1 MATTLTLRDVKGSP
15 LTFGEMDSNLT
26 SIDNNKQEVIQ
37 NLTTDTTIDETA
49 DKFSFYDNST
59 GTTRSILPKNV
70 ESFAQRTV
78 VIKCVA
84 DGVAP
89 YTGNGIT
96 HFVVPSTLN
105 GKNLYTAQ
113 AHVYTVGTGGSIT
126 NVQIHNI
133 TTGYNML
140 STPITIDLS
149 EKDSSTAATP
159 PVLSGNNGVSTGD
172 VIRID
177 VDAVASNT
185 LGLEIRMVFTV
196 S

>member
-1 MATTLTLRDVKGSP
+1 MATTLTLREVKGSP

-37 NLTTDTTIDETA
+37 NLTTDITIDESA

-70 ESFAQRTV
+70 ETFAQRTV

-84 DGVAP
+84 DGIAP
-89 YTGNGIT
+89 FTGDGIT

-113 AHVYTVGTGGSIT
+113 AHVYTAGSGGSIT

-133 TTGYNML
+133 TTGYDML
-140 STPITIDLS
+140 STPITIDLN

-159 PVLSGNNGVSTGD
+159 SVIGSNNGVSTAD
-172 VIRID
+172 VLRID
-177 VDAVASNT
+177 VDAVATNT
-185 LGLEIRMVFTV
+185 LGLEVRMVFST
-196 S
+196 

>member
-1 MATTLTLRDVKGSP
+1 MATTLTLREVKGSP

-37 NLTTDTTIDETA
+37 NLTTNITIDETA

-70 ESFAQRTV
+70 ETFAQRTV

-84 DGVAP
+84 DGIAP
-89 YTGNGIT
+89 FTGDGIT

-113 AHVYTVGTGGSIT
+113 AHVYTVGSGGSIT

-133 TTGYNML
+133 TTGYDML

-159 PVLSGNNGVSTGD
+159 PVLSGNNGVSTAD

-177 VDAVASNT
+177 VDAVATST
-185 LGLEIRMVFTV
+185 LGLEIRMVFTAP
-196 S
+196 

>member
-1 MATTLTLRDVKGSP
+1 MATTLTLREVKGSP
-15 LTFGEMDSNLT
+15 LTFSEMDGNLT
-26 SIDNNKQEVIQ
+26 SIDSNKQEVIP
-37 NLTTDTTIDETA
+37 NLTTDTTIDETV

-59 GTTRSILPKNV
+59 GTTRSILPQNV

-78 VIKCVA
+78 IIKCVA
-84 DGVAP
+84 DTIGP
-89 YTGNGIT
+89 STGDGIT

-113 AHVYTVGTGGSIT
+113 AHVYTVGDGGSIT

-133 TTGYNML
+133 TTGYDML

-159 PVLSGNNGVSTGD
+159 PVISGNNGVSTAD

-177 VDAVASNT
+177 VDAVANST
-185 LGLEIRMVFTV
+185 LGLEIRMVFTAP
-196 S
+196 